1 MITNEQIQ
9 GIIKECKDSKANIT
23 TRDIAYV
30 VLCNELEDKEVAY
43 KCVFGA
49 DKGFSMKNHNVY
61 KESADIA
68 LLKQFVDLAQKKH
81 SSKANKDDI
90 TFEENK
96 AYMLKLK
103 KDTEKAMNK
112 GEIDKKDGLKILAD
126 LSVKLN
132 DKFQVREER
141 VEQVVHVFSKFNA
154 ICQCGREIYIPT
166 KEDMMKKYNLV
177 EK

>member
-43 KCVFGA
+43 KCIFGA

-81 SSKANKDDI
+81 SSKAKKNQGRCRNK
-90 TFEENK
+90 
-96 AYMLKLK
+96 
-103 KDTEKAMNK
+103 
-112 GEIDKKDGLKILAD
+112 
-126 LSVKLN
+126 
-132 DKFQVREER
+132 
-141 VEQVVHVFSKFNA
+141 
-154 ICQCGREIYIPT
+154 
-166 KEDMMKKYNLV
+166 
-177 EK
+177 

>member
-1 MITNEQIQ
+1 
-9 GIIKECKDSKANIT
+9 
-23 TRDIAYV
+23 
-30 VLCNELEDKEVAY
+30 
-43 KCVFGA
+43 
-49 DKGFSMKNHNVY
+49 
-61 KESADIA
+61 
-68 LLKQFVDLAQKKH
+68 
-81 SSKANKDDI
+81 
-90 TFEENK
+90 
-96 AYMLKLK
+96 MLKLK